1 MDAGRNISKLSLC
14 DLTGSS
20 GEVKGTLLATKFL
33 RIPEEIVLVGNVRFL
48 LSYEAVEE
56 SFSIRLEGTGEF
68 EAKCQRCLEPF
79 IFFEKV
85 AISGNLLAGL
95 RKKVTEDEVFY
106 QENGELEL
114 VRTIEDEFLLCLP
127 MVPKHEIDNC
137 DFNRIEEIDSELG
150 KRKTPFSILK
160 KLL

>member
-1 MDAGRNISKLSLC
+1 MDADRNISKLSLC

-20 GEVKGTLLATKFL
+20 GEVKGTLLVTKFL

-48 LSYEAVEE
+48 LSYEIVEE

-79 IFFEKV
+79 TFLEKV
-85 AISGNLLAGL
+85 AIKGSLPADL
-95 RKKVTEDEVFY
+95 REKPTEDGALF
-106 QENGELEL
+106 QENGVLEL
-114 VRTIEDEFLLCLP
+114 VKTLEDEFLLCLP

-137 DFNRIEEIDSELG
+137 EFNRIKEIGSELE
-150 KRKTPFSILK
+150 KKKTPFSVLK
-160 KLL
+160 DLL